1 MEKRAQNS
9 ESKEASKDAS
19 RDASRDAAKEASK
32 PVILLFSTRER
43 IGDILNVA
51 LMQCNYRIIN
61 SDMPYL
67 AMIKANQFLPDL
79 IIADITP
86 NNTKDTLLITRL
98 QKSFRTKRIPVL
110 VVIPD
115 AIKHLVEPLKK
126 EAGEDAGVIH
136 ILEYPFNFAD
146 LLKNIESI
154 MSSSRQTVPYTG
166 SPEIDTANADKIIT
180 PKLCDPNVPL
190 EAKLRAVES
199 VIHRQWAF
207 PFTVIKA
214 LDIIGSDASCC
225 NELAKCIETDLA
237 ASTAILK
244 VANAVYYAKRGS
256 RVTEVKEAVVRLGF
270 RETNN
275 LLACLA
281 LIDLS
286 PEHRKNYG
294 FSRDEFWLHSLAVAL
309 IAEKLCKDCGHI
321 KPEMG
326 FITGLIHDLG
336 KIPLDNNF
344 EMLFPRLLEE
354 TTSSVTSFYKTEIK
368 LLGFSHSELGHYL
381 TTKWNFPSTV
391 SMGILNHHKPNLILE
406 TPTPMD
412 KIIQESVFVAD
423 ILAKAMSLGHS
434 CDEIIEEIPSEMLR
448 DLHMP
453 SGPLETFFSPIFR
466 DLYILCKYLNLSPKN
481 FVITKAR
488 SDKPD
493 GQNFDIAVVFNRK
506 FSYHPLVTAL
516 RNNGY
521 TVRVSTQFTPEL
533 YAQSKIVI
541 FIPDKGFPLD
551 IMFYDDENEQT
562 RHPSHLKVFLLETM
576 PQKSTVA
583 GAPEGDVL
591 FLDRK
596 NLDLRFVLHTLDRY
610 LGTVVTPE
618 KEDAAFPDDLPLK

>member
-1 MEKRAQNS
+1 MEKRLSQNTDAKDA
-9 ESKEASKDAS
+9 SKEASKE
-19 RDASRDAAKEASK
+19 AAKEASK

-61 SDMPYL
+61 SATPYL

-98 QKSFRTKRIPVL
+98 EKSFRTKRIPIL
-110 VVIPD
+110 VVIPE
-115 AIKHLVEPLKK
+115 AIQHLIEPLKK
-126 EAGEDAGVIH
+126 EAGDDPGVIH
-136 ILEYPFNFAD
+136 VLEYPFTFAD

-166 SPEIDTANADKIIT
+166 SPEIDTANADKVIT
-180 PKLCDPNVPL
+180 PKLCDPNIPL

-309 IAEKLCKDCGHI
+309 IAEKLCINCGHV
-321 KPEMG
+321 KPELG

-344 EMLFPRLLEE
+344 EKLFPSLLEE
-354 TTSSVTSFYKTEIK
+354 TTTSVTSFHKTELK
-368 LLGFSHSELGHYL
+368 LLGFTHSELGHYL

-412 KIIQESVFVAD
+412 KIVQESVFVAD
-423 ILAKAMSLGHS
+423 ILAKAMGLGHS
-434 CDEIIEEIPSEMLR
+434 CDEILEEIPAEILR
-448 DLHMP
+448 DLHMAG
-453 SGPLETFFSPIFR
+453 GPPETFFSPIFR

-481 FVITKAR
+481 FVITKPR
-488 SDKPD
+488 SG
-493 GQNFDIAVVFNRK
+493 GQQCDIIVVFNKK

-521 TVRVSTQFTPEL
+521 AVRVTTQFTPDL
-533 YAQSKIVI
+533 YSQAKIIV

-551 IMFYDDENEQT
+551 IMFYDDENERNNQT
-562 RHPSHLKVFLLETM
+562 SPLKVFLLDSM
-576 PQKSTVA
+576 PQKNALPIS
-583 GAPEGDVL
+583 PDSDVL

-596 NLDLRFVLHTLDRY
+596 NLDLRFVLLTLDRY

-618 KEDAAFPDDLPLK
+618 KEDADASFPDDQPRK

>member
-1 MEKRAQNS
+1 MEKHAQTPDA
-9 ESKEASKDAS
+9 KEASKE
-19 RDASRDAAKEASK
+19 AAK

-110 VVIPD
+110 VVIPV
-115 AIKHLVEPLKK
+115 AIKHLLEPLKK
-126 EAGEDAGVIH
+126 EACEDAGVIH
-136 ILEYPFNFAD
+136 VLEYPFNFAD
-146 LLKNIESI
+146 LLKNVESI
-154 MSSSRQTVPYTG
+154 LSSSRQNAPYTG
-166 SPEIDTANADKIIT
+166 SPEIDTANADKIIA
-180 PKLCDPNVPL
+180 PKLYDHAIPL

-256 RVTEVKEAVVRLGF
+256 RVTDVKEAVVRLGF
-270 RETNN
+270 RETSN

-281 LIDLS
+281 LIDLT

-309 IAEKLCKDCGHI
+309 IAEKLCKDSGHV

-354 TTSSVTSFYKTEIK
+354 TTTSVTSFYKTETR
-368 LLGFSHSELGHYL
+368 LLGFSHAELGHYL

-412 KIIQESVFVAD
+412 KIVQESVFVAD
-423 ILAKAMSLGHS
+423 ILAKTMSLGHS
-434 CDEIIEEIPSEMLR
+434 CDEILEEIPAEMLR
-448 DLHMP
+448 DLHIP
-453 SGPLETFFSPIFR
+453 NGPLETFFSQIFR

-481 FVITKAR
+481 FVITKTR
-488 SDKPD
+488 PE
-493 GQNFDIAVVFNRK
+493 GQHCDIVVVFNRK

-521 TVRVSTQFTPEL
+521 SVSATTQFTPEL
-533 YAQSKIVI
+533 YNQAKII
-541 FIPDKGFPLD
+541 FFIPDKGFPLD
-551 IMFYDDENEQT
+551 IMFYDDENEKGGQ
-562 RHPSHLKVFLLETM
+562 PSPLKVFLLDTM
-576 PQKSTVA
+576 PQKSTVPVT
-583 GAPEGDVL
+583 PEADVL

-596 NLDLRFVLHTLDRY
+596 NLDLRFVLLTLDRY
-610 LGTVVTPE
+610 LGTVVLPE
-618 KEDAAFPDDLPLK
+618 KDETAFPDEQS

>member
-1 MEKRAQNS
+1 MEKHVQTS
-9 ESKEASKDAS
+9 ET
-19 RDASRDAAKEASK
+19 RDLPK

-61 SDMPYL
+61 SNTPYL

-79 IIADITP
+79 VIADITP
-86 NNTKDTLLITRL
+86 NNTKDVLLISRL
-98 QKSFRTKRIPVL
+98 QKSLRTKRIPVL
-110 VVIPD
+110 IVIPNT
-115 AIKHLVEPLKK
+115 IKHLIESIKK
-126 EAGEDAGVIH
+126 EAGEDVPDDAGVITA
-136 ILEYPFNFAD
+136 LEYPFNFAD
-146 LLKNIESI
+146 LLKKIESI

-166 SPEIDTANADKIIT
+166 SPEIDTANADRVIA
-180 PKLCDPNVPL
+180 PKLYDLNVPI
-190 EAKLRAVES
+190 ETKLRAIES

-256 RVTEVKEAVVRLGF
+256 RVTEVQEAVVRLGF

-309 IAEKLCKDCGHI
+309 IAEKLCKDYGHV
-321 KPEMG
+321 KPELG
-326 FITGLIHDLG
+326 FIAGLIHDLG

-344 EMLFPRLLEE
+344 QMLFPRLLEE
-354 TTSSVTSFYKTEIK
+354 TTTTVTSFYKTEMR
-368 LLGFSHSELGHYL
+368 LMGFSHSELGHYL

-391 SMGILNHHKPNLILE
+391 SMAILNHHKPNLILE
-406 TPTPMD
+406 TPTPHD
-412 KIIQESVFVAD
+412 KIVQEAVYIAD
-423 ILAKAMSLGHS
+423 IFAKAMSIGHS
-434 CDEIIEEIPSEMLR
+434 CDEILEEIPSEMLR
-448 DLHMP
+448 DLHLAN
-453 SGPLETFFSPIFR
+453 GPLETFFSPVFR
-466 DLYILCKYLNLSPKN
+466 DLNILCKYLNISPRN
-481 FVITKAR
+481 FAVTKAR
-488 SDKPD
+488 PDK
-493 GQNFDIAVVFNRK
+493 QQCDITVVFNKK

-516 RNNGY
+516 RNNGFA
-521 TVRVSTQFTPEL
+521 VRTTTQFTPEL
-533 YAQSKIVI
+533 YAQSKVIV

-551 IMFYDDENEQT
+551 IMFYDDEKEQT
-562 RHPSHLKVFLLETM
+562 KQPSPLKVFMLDSM
-576 PQKSTVA
+576 PQKKSIAEATDS
-583 GAPEGDVL
+583 DVL

-596 NLDLRFVLHTLDRY
+596 NLDLRFVLLTLDRY
-610 LGTVVTPE
+610 LGTVVMPE
-618 KEDAAFPDDLPLK
+618 KADENFADDLPPK

>member
-1 MEKRAQNS
+1 MEKPPQNA
-9 ESKEASKDAS
+9 EAKD
-19 RDASRDAAKEASK
+19 ASK

-61 SDMPYL
+61 SNTPYL

-86 NNTKDTLLITRL
+86 NNTMDTLLITRL

-110 VVIPD
+110 VVIPG
-115 AIKHLVEPLKK
+115 AIKHLIEPMKK
-126 EAGEDAGVIH
+126 EACEDDDAGFIH
-136 ILEYPFNFAD
+136 VLEYPFNFAD
-146 LLKNIESI
+146 LLKNVESI
-154 MSSSRQTVPYTG
+154 MSSSRQNVSYTG
-166 SPEIDTANADKIIT
+166 SPEIDTANADIVIA
-180 PKLCDPNVPL
+180 PKLFDHNVPL

-275 LLACLA
+275 LLSCLA

-309 IAEKLCKDCGHI
+309 IAEKLCTDCGHI

-344 EMLFPRLLEE
+344 NMLFPSLLEE
-354 TTSSVTSFYKTEIK
+354 TTTSVTSFYRTEIK
-368 LLGFSHSELGHYL
+368 LLGFSHAELGHYL
-381 TTKWNFPSTV
+381 TTKWNFPSAV
-391 SMGILNHHKPNLILE
+391 SMAILNHHKPNLILE

-412 KIIQESVFVAD
+412 KIIQEAVFVAD

-448 DLHMP
+448 DLHIP
-453 SGPLETFFSPIFR
+453 GGPLETFFNPIFR
-466 DLYILCKYLNLSPKN
+466 DLYILCKYLNLSPRN
-481 FVITKAR
+481 FIITKTR
-488 SDKPD
+488 PD
-493 GQNFDIAVVFNRK
+493 GRHYDIVFVFNKK

-521 TVRVSTQFTPEL
+521 TVRVTNQFTPEL
-533 YAQSKIVI
+533 YAQSKIII

-551 IMFYDDENEQT
+551 IMFYDDEKDQNRQ
-562 RHPSHLKVFLLETM
+562 PSPLKVFLLDTM
-576 PQKSTVA
+576 PQKSTIA
-583 GAPEGDVL
+583 GIPDSDVL

-596 NLDLRFVLHTLDRY
+596 NLDLRFVLLTLDRF

-618 KEDAAFPDDLPLK
+618 KEDIAFPDDQPQK

>member
-1 MEKRAQNS
+1 
-9 ESKEASKDAS
+9 
-19 RDASRDAAKEASK
+19 
-32 PVILLFSTRER
+32 
-43 IGDILNVA
+43 
-51 LMQCNYRIIN
+51 
-61 SDMPYL
+61 
-67 AMIKANQFLPDL
+67 
-79 IIADITP
+79 
-86 NNTKDTLLITRL
+86 LLITRL
-98 QKSFRTKRIPVL
+98 QKSFRTKQIPVL
-110 VVIPD
+110 VVIP
-115 AIKHLVEPLKK
+115 AALQHLLEPLKK
-126 EAGEDAGVIH
+126 EAGDDAGVIH
-136 ILEYPFNFAD
+136 VLEYPFNFAD

-166 SPEIDTANADKIIT
+166 SPEIDTANADRVIA
-180 PKLCDPNVPL
+180 PKLYDPNVPL

-309 IAEKLCKDCGHI
+309 IAEKLCTDCGHI
-321 KPEMG
+321 KPELG

-336 KIPLDNNF
+336 KIPVDNNF

-354 TTSSVTSFYKTEIK
+354 TTTSVTSFYRTEIK
-368 LLGFSHSELGHYL
+368 LMGFSHAELGHYL
-381 TTKWNFPSTV
+381 TTKWNFPSAV
-391 SMGILNHHKPNLILE
+391 SMAILNHHKPNLILE

-434 CDEIIEEIPSEMLR
+434 CDEILEEIPTEMLR

-453 SGPLETFFSPIFR
+453 SGPLETFFSQVFR
-466 DLYILCKYLNLSPKN
+466 ELYILCKYLNLSPKN
-481 FVITKAR
+481 FVITKTR
-488 SDKPD
+488 QDR
-493 GQNFDIAVVFNRK
+493 QNDQQCDIIVVFNKK

-521 TVRVSTQFTPEL
+521 SVRVMTQFTHEL
-533 YAQSKIVI
+533 YAQAKIII

-551 IMFYDDENEQT
+551 IMFYDDERDQNRQ
-562 RHPSHLKVFLLETM
+562 PSPLKVFLLDSM
-576 PQKSTVA
+576 PQKNPTAESTDS
-583 GAPEGDVL
+583 DVL

-596 NLDLRFVLHTLDRY
+596 NLDLRFVLHTFDRY

-618 KEDAAFPDDLPLK
+618 KDDAPFPDDASAK

>member
-1 MEKRAQNS
+1 MEKHSQNT
-9 ESKEASKDAS
+9 EAKDAS
-19 RDASRDAAKEASK
+19 QEASK

-61 SDMPYL
+61 SNTPYL

-79 IIADITP
+79 VIADITP
-86 NNTKDTLLITRL
+86 NNTKDTLLISRL
-98 QKSFRTKRIPVL
+98 QKSFRTKSIPVL
-110 VVIPD
+110 VVIPG
-115 AIKHLVEPLKK
+115 AIKHLIEPMKK
-126 EAGEDAGVIH
+126 DGGEDTGVIH
-136 ILEYPFNFAD
+136 LLEYPFNFAD

-154 MSSSRQTVPYTG
+154 MSTSHQTVLYTG
-166 SPEIDTANADKIIT
+166 SPEIDTANADKVIA
-180 PKLCDPNVPL
+180 PKLYDQNVPL
-190 EAKLRAVES
+190 ETKLRAVES

-309 IAEKLCKDCGHI
+309 IAEKLCTDCGHI
-321 KPEMG
+321 KPELG

-368 LLGFSHSELGHYL
+368 LLGFSHAELGHYL
-381 TTKWNFPSTV
+381 TTKWNFPATV

-412 KIIQESVFVAD
+412 RIVQESVFVAD

-434 CDEIIEEIPSEMLR
+434 CDEILEEIPSEMLR

-453 SGPLETFFSPIFR
+453 GGPLETFFSRIFR
-466 DLYILCKYLNLSPKN
+466 DLSILCKYLNLSPKN
-481 FVITKAR
+481 FVITKT
-488 SDKPD
+488 KPD
-493 GQNFDIAVVFNRK
+493 GQHCDIIVVFNKK

-521 TVRVSTQFTPEL
+521 MVRVTTQFTPDL
-533 YAQSKIVI
+533 YAQAKIIV

-551 IMFYDDENEQT
+551 IMFYDEEKDQNRE
-562 RHPSHLKVFLLETM
+562 PSPLKVFLLDSM
-576 PQKSTVA
+576 PQKSTIA
-583 GAPEGDVL
+583 GLPDSEVL

-596 NLDLRFVLHTLDRY
+596 NLDLRFVLLTLDRF

-618 KEDAAFPDDLPLK
+618 KEDVTFPDDQPQK

>member
-1 MEKRAQNS
+1 MEKHLQHNN
-9 ESKEASKDAS
+9 ETKDAA
-19 RDASRDAAKEASK
+19 RDASKEASK

-61 SDMPYL
+61 SNTPYL
-67 AMIKANQFLPDL
+67 AMIKTNQFLPDL
-79 IIADITP
+79 VIADITP
-86 NNTKDTLLITRL
+86 NNTKDTLLISRL
-98 QKSFRTKRIPVL
+98 QKSFRTRRIPVL

-115 AIKHLVEPLKK
+115 SLQHCIDSIKK
-126 EAGEDAGVIH
+126 ETAGETGEDCAGAIH
-136 ILEYPFNFAD
+136 VLKYPFNFAD

-154 MSSSRQTVPYTG
+154 ISTSRQMVPYTG

-180 PKLCDPNVPL
+180 PKLLDPNVPL
-190 EAKLRAVES
+190 ETKLRAVES

-225 NELAKCIETDLA
+225 NDLGKCIETDLA

-309 IAEKLCKDCGHI
+309 IAEKLCTDSGHI
-321 KPEMG
+321 KPELG

-344 EMLFPRLLEE
+344 EQLFPRLLEE
-354 TTSSVTSFYKTEIK
+354 TTTSVTSFYKTEMK
-368 LLGFSHSELGHYL
+368 LLGFSHAELGHYL

-391 SMGILNHHKPNLILE
+391 TMGILNHHKPNMILE

-412 KIIQESVFVAD
+412 RIVQESVFVAD

-434 CDEIIEEIPSEMLR
+434 CDEILGEIPSEMLR

-453 SGPLETFFSPIFR
+453 GGPIETFFSPIFR

-481 FVITKAR
+481 FVITKTR
-488 SDKPD
+488 PDKQS
-493 GQNFDIAVVFNRK
+493 GQQCDIVVVFNKK

-521 TVRVSTQFTPEL
+521 TVRITTQFAPEF
-533 YAQSKIVI
+533 YSQAKIIV

-551 IMFYDDENEQT
+551 IMFYDDEKEQNKQ
-562 RHPSHLKVFLLETM
+562 PSPLKVFLLDSM
-576 PQKSTVA
+576 PQKNAMA
-583 GAPEGDVL
+583 GLPDSEVL

-596 NLDLRFVLHTLDRY
+596 NLDLRFVLLTLDRY

-618 KEDAAFPDDLPLK
+618 KEDVPFPDEQPQK

>member
-1 MEKRAQNS
+1 MEKHTQNQDV
-9 ESKEASKDAS
+9 KEP
-19 RDASRDAAKEASK
+19 SK
-32 PVILLFSTRER
+32 PVLLLFSTRER

-51 LMQCNYRIIN
+51 LMQCNYRIIHSN
-61 SDMPYL
+61 VQYL
-67 AMIKANQFLPDL
+67 AMIQASQFLPDL

-115 AIKHLVEPLKK
+115 TMRHLVEPLKK
-126 EAGEDAGVIH
+126 DGVADSAAVH
-136 ILEYPFNFAD
+136 MLNYPFNFAD
-146 LLKNIESI
+146 LLNKIESI
-154 MSSSRQTVPYTG
+154 LSSSHQTQNVPYTG
-166 SPEIDTANADKIIT
+166 SPEIDTANADKVIA
-180 PKLCDPNVPL
+180 PKLYDSAVPV
-190 EAKLRAVES
+190 EAKLRAVEG

-214 LDIIGSDASCC
+214 IDIIGSDASCC
-225 NELAKCIETDLA
+225 GELAKCIETDLA
-237 ASTAILK
+237 ASATILK

-294 FSRDEFWLHSLAVAL
+294 FSRDEFWLHSLSVAL
-309 IAEKLCKDCGHI
+309 IAEKLCKDCGHV

-344 EMLFPRLLEE
+344 QMLFPRLLEE
-354 TTSSVTSFYKTEIK
+354 TTASVTSFYKTEYK
-368 LLGFSHSELGHYL
+368 LLGFSHAELGHYL

-391 SMGILNHHKPNLILE
+391 SLGILYHHRPDLILE

-412 KIIQESVFVAD
+412 RIVQESVYVAD
-423 ILAKAMSLGHS
+423 IFAKAMSLGHS
-434 CDEIIEEIPSEMLR
+434 CDEVIEEIPLEILR

-453 SGPLETFFSPIFR
+453 GGPPETFFSPIFR
-466 DLYILCKYLNLSPKN
+466 DLYLLCKYLNLSPKN
-481 FVITKAR
+481 FAISKTRPEGRECDIT
-488 SDKPD
+488 
-493 GQNFDIAVVFNRK
+493 VVFNKK
-506 FSYHPLVTAL
+506 FPYHPLVTAL

-521 TVRVSTQFTPEL
+521 TVRATTQFTPDL
-533 YAQSKIVI
+533 YTQAKIII

-551 IMFYDDENEQT
+551 IMFYDDEKEKGAQ
-562 RHPSHLKVFLLETM
+562 PSPLKVFLLDTM
-576 PQKSTVA
+576 PQKNTMA
-583 GAPEGDVL
+583 GLPDADVL

-596 NLDLRFVLHTLDRY
+596 NLDLRFVLLTFDRF

-618 KEDAAFPDDLPLK
+618 KDDAAFQEDATEKRSG